1 MTRQLIVA
9 REMVG
14 AEFLR
19 VRRKRSLIAI
29 GLFVMVGVIA
39 IDLGY
44 SVIGHAAD
52 PRAYLPA
59 GGVHN
64 FGNTFQFLGVFLG
77 PIAATLIGAELGA
90 GDLAAGVFREQ
101 VVSGRSRLGLFLAKV
116 PVAVGRLSFWL
127 AWDSCC

>member
-1 MTRQLIVA
+1 
-9 REMVG
+9 MVG

-19 VRRKRSLIAI
+19 VWRKRSLIAI

-44 SVIGHAAD
+44 SVIGHAAN

-64 FGNTFQFLGVFLG
+64 FGNTFQFLRVFLG

-90 GDLAAGVFREQ
+90 GDLAAGVFRE
-101 VVSGRSRLGLFLAKV
+101 
-116 PVAVGRLSFWL
+116 
-127 AWDSCC
+127 